1 MPPKDELYQHTPLS
15 KGRCI
20 RLLKLYPSEQP
31 KISIRCSLMEVQLEH
46 VERGDHPYEAVSY
59 VWGTNIRDY
68 HVFCRG
74 KKIPVTR
81 NCRVV
86 LKRLRHAS
94 EPRLIWI
101 DAICIDQSS
110 VLERNHQVALMGDVY
125 KLAKSVLIWLG
136 RGDDETHRLVRQA
149 RELAA
154 VKREIEEQNEPSA
167 VSNEQQVAENF
178 KHLPFSKLPVK
189 WFRRAWTFQ
198 ELVLARD
205 PLVLCGPE
213 SMHWDD
219 FVLWRQYSEKQD
231 HLTISGRQIQ
241 NLTKSA
247 LVTRRGY
254 HNLMRER
261 LLQDHE
267 DPERMSPSDLRD
279 RKIGVC
285 DFLIF
290 AAFQRQASDL
300 KDRVYSLYALL
311 SDLGINIPAP
321 DYNKDLPTVY
331 QELIV
336 SMVEYTGSL
345 KPLMVS
351 PESSPSRSSYPGWP
365 TWVLN
370 PSHVI
375 GMTFTPPRV
384 GRQHPGFR
392 PGFHV
397 LHQPGRI
404 TLEGIAFDTVKE
416 MGQMLEVPPLHEI
429 RIAPAATRWVSY
441 LQAAFW
447 LNDAFGM
454 VPPAQRCPNGE
465 LATLAMVKAIIG
477 RLHNKHVERLLGTKP
492 AFGGPTFSHT
502 CPDEEAASQMEAF
515 VSDVAKLLRDFMANP
530 GNDGQPVSLAQAARA
545 VANNQDHM
553 AGIDLGN
560 LDYIGKLCCYCMK
573 MTPFV
578 SENGYVGIATGDGY
592 NVGQQIVLL
601 YGSHF
606 PFIVEPAGQ
615 EYRLVN
621 PVYMEGISE
630 SVWPPTPGG
639 EPPGTVELMTFI

>member
-1 MPPKDELYQHTPLS
+1 M
-15 KGRCI
+15 
-20 RLLKLYPSEQP
+20 
-31 KISIRCSLMEVQLEH
+31 
-46 VERGDHPYEAVSY
+46 
-59 VWGTNIRDY
+59 
-68 HVFCRG
+68 
-74 KKIPVTR
+74 
-81 NCRVV
+81 
-86 LKRLRHAS
+86 
-94 EPRLIWI
+94 
-101 DAICIDQSS
+101 
-110 VLERNHQVALMGDVY
+110 
-125 KLAKSVLIWLG
+125 
-136 RGDDETHRLVRQA
+136 
-149 RELAA
+149 
-154 VKREIEEQNEPSA
+154 
-167 VSNEQQVAENF
+167 
-178 KHLPFSKLPVK
+178 PVK

-205 PLVLCGPE
+205 PVVLCGPE
-213 SMHWDD
+213 FIHWDD

-241 NLTKSA
+241 YLTKST
-247 LVTRRGY
+247 LITRKGY

-261 LLQDHE
+261 LLQNQGDH
-267 DPERMSPSDLRD
+267 ERMSPPELRD

-300 KDRVYSLYALL
+300 RDRVYSLYGVL
-311 SDLGINIPAP
+311 SDLGIYMPAP
-321 DYNKDLPTVY
+321 DYTKELSTVY

-351 PESSPSRSSYPGWP
+351 PESSPTRSSYPGWP

-384 GRQHPGFR
+384 GRQHPSFR

-416 MGQMLEVPPLHEI
+416 TGHMLEVPPRREI
-429 RIAPAATRWVSY
+429 RIAPAASRWVFY

-447 LNDAFGM
+447 LHDAFGM
-454 VPPAQRCPNGE
+454 MRPAQRCPNGE
-465 LATLAMVKAIIG
+465 LATLSMVKAILV
-477 RLHNKHVERLLGTKP
+477 RLHNKNVERLLGTKP
-492 AFGGPTFSHT
+492 TFGGLTFSHT
-502 CPDEEAASQMEAF
+502 CPDEDAASQMEVF
-515 VSDVAKLLRDFMANP
+515 VSGVAALLRNVMAKP
-530 GNDGQPVSLAQAARA
+530 GQDGQPVSLEQAARA
-545 VANNQDHM
+545 VANSQDYM
-553 AGIDLGN
+553 TEIDLGN
-560 LDYIGKLCCYCMK
+560 LDYIGKLCCYCKK

-578 SENGYVGIATGDGY
+578 SENGHVAIATGYGY
-592 NVGQQIVLL
+592 KAGQQIVLL

-621 PVYMEGISE
+621 PVYMEGIPE
-630 SVWPPTPGG
+630 SVWPPTLGG
-639 EPPGTVELMTFI
+639 EPPGLVELMTFV